1 MKKTEKKSKDDGE
14 ILVKEPLFTF
24 ASGFNAADRQS
35 LRDSGPLSLD
45 KEHIKY
51 EQTIDELRGKIS
63 ELQAQLKAV
72 NNRESQ
78 GDQTFYQRNSEH
90 KVA

>member
-45 KEHIKY
+45 REHIKY

-72 NNRESQ
+72 NNR
-78 GDQTFYQRNSEH
+78 
-90 KVA
+90 